1 MVTPLNMVLGDED
14 SGFLCTDQTQPAQA
28 AFTSEVEKNR
38 QMQATSDTKRFWLS
52 FDFNQNDAR
61 ASRLLINYSQSI
73 QFYPQTFCHLSN
85 LFFSTTFELSKL
97 VLKYKQPLP
106 SSQGPHPTPLPP
118 NSNLVI
124 LDRWLELR
132 RLLRQSGI
140 LWNWRQLLVFDK
152 RNAFLHLRPRLRAF
166 IHTFAAK
173 ASPRWFGG

>member
-1 MVTPLNMVLGDED
+1 MIEQASRTEKYGTKLMHVQLGAQSGYCFQGANHSCMVTPLNMVLGNED
-14 SGFLCTDQTQPAQA
+14 SGILCTDQTQPGQA
-28 AFTSEVEKNR
+28 ALTSEVEKNR

-106 SSQGPHPTPLPP
+106 SSQGPHPTPTPT
-118 NSNLVI
+118 
-124 LDRWLELR
+124 
-132 RLLRQSGI
+132 QH
-140 LWNWRQLLVFDK
+140 K
-152 RNAFLHLRPRLRAF
+152 PR
-166 IHTFAAK
+166 H
-173 ASPRWFGG
+173 PRSSA